1 MAIFYSY
8 FELMASLFILLMSFY
23 IFSRYHDDK
32 AARFYARLSLV
43 GFFAAIFEYSMRIAF
58 TLEIARGINR
68 ISIIFLSFMLAM
80 FVQFAMIFT
89 RRYSWLSNRITY
101 IILYLP
107 AIIVSSLFLFTNL
120 MYSYYEI
127 RDIGIV
133 SQPSPL
139 YWIFTIYSLAYVL
152 LACYLF
158 VSCARRV
165 CHHPIIQKQSEI
177 IAMGAM
183 LSLLLASI
191 TDQIIPLIYG
201 TRIFPPT
208 VVFSVAL
215 MGLFV
220 FIAMRKY
227 NLFTVS
233 PGFAAETIIETM
245 PDSLMITD
253 LEGRVLSLNKEAQKF
268 FHVPKEQII
277 GKPICKLFK
286 DVNKYNQL
294 FCEVADKNLE
304 IQRFET
310 DLIDPQGEKIPSIIN
325 ANKVRDS
332 FGITIGVVYVIRD
345 IRG

>member
-1 MAIFYSY
+1 MFFSY
-8 FELMASLFILLMSFY
+8 FELAAALFILLMSFY
-23 IFSRYHDDK
+23 IFNRYHDDK
-32 AARFYARLSLV
+32 AARFYARLALV
-43 GFFAAIFEYSMRIAF
+43 GFLAAIFEYSMRIAF
-58 TLEIARGINR
+58 TLEIARQINR
-68 ISIIFLSFMLAM
+68 ISVTLLSFMLAM
-80 FVQFAMIFT
+80 FVHFAMIFT
-89 RRYSWLSNRITY
+89 RRYSWLNNRTTY
-101 IILYLP
+101 IFLYLP
-107 AIIVSSLFLFTNL
+107 AVITSSLFLFTNF

-133 SQPSPL
+133 SQPAPL
-139 YWIFTIYSLAYVL
+139 YWIFTVYSLAYV
-152 LACYLF
+152 AFASYLF
-158 VSCARRV
+158 VNCAQKV
-165 CHHPIIQKQSEI
+165 CHHPIIQKQSAI
-177 IAMGAM
+177 IAAGAV
-183 LSLLLASI
+183 LSLLMAAI
-191 TDQIIPLIYG
+191 TDQITPLIFG
-201 TRIFPPT
+201 TRIFYPT
-208 VVFSVAL
+208 VVFAITL
-215 MGLFV
+215 MGIFV
-220 FIAMRKY
+220 FIAMRRY

-245 PDSLMITD
+245 PDSLLITD
-253 LEGRVLSLNKEAQKF
+253 LEGRVLSLNNEAQKF